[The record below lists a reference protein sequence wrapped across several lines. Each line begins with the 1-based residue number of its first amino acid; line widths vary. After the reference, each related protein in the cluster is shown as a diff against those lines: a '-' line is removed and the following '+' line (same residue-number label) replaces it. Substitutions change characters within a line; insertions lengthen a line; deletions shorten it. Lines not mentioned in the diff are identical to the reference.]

1 MRWFILQDNL
11 DKCHLSDFHALAKI
25 KTQSTGDS
33 DADDDNVAN
42 AATFLKYA
50 RNLFATWFRDGLTG
64 LAWPA
69 AAVTP
74 ESFAWL
80 LFFCPPVCGIF
91 HGCIGCWGGVVRC
104 DVMGLVTGASSFCS
118 ILFGVAHA

>member
-50 RNLFATWFRDGLTG
+50 RNLFATWFRGGLTG
-64 LAWPA
+64 LAWPGQLQQLLQRVLLGFFFFA
-69 AAVTP
+69 HQFAVFFMAGWDVGVWWCGV
-74 ESFAWL
+74 SWWGL
-80 LFFCPPVCGIF
+80 LLARRVF
-91 HGCIGCWGGVVRC
+91 
-104 DVMGLVTGASSFCS
+104 
-118 ILFGVAHA
+118 VAYFLG

>member
-80 LFFCPPVCGIF
+80 LFFLPTSLRYFSWLDGVLG
-91 HGCIGCWGGVVRC
+91 WGGAVWC
-104 DVMGLVTGASSFCS
+104 GGACYWRVEF
-118 ILFGVAHA
+118 L

>member
-80 LFFCPPVCGIF
+80 LFFAHQFAVFFMAG
-91 HGCIGCWGGVVRC
+91 WGAGVWW
-104 DVMGLVTGASSFCS
+104 GLLLARRVF
-118 ILFGVAHA
+118 VAYFLG